1 MQECRSRFWVVGE
14 QAMSSVIGRRFL
26 LGTASAL
33 LTGAIATAM
42 AQSGPGMMGGRG
54 PGTMGTGPGM
64 MGGGPGMMGGQW
76 NTRSYLDALKQELAI
91 TPNQE
96 SAWEAYA
103 DTVSNAGEQMQG
115 LHQTMFESMGTAS
128 WQERRTLMNQMFKA
142 RQQAFDSVHEA
153 AEKLLPALDAAQRA
167 KAQTLVPGLVQRS
180 GMTGQRRP

>member
-33 LTGAIATAM
+33 LTGAIAAAT

-54 PGTMGTGPGM
+54 PGTMGAGPGM

-91 TPNQE
+91 QGS
-96 SAWEAYA
+96 SA
-103 DTVSNAGEQMQG
+103 GI
-115 LHQTMFESMGTAS
+115 
-128 WQERRTLMNQMFKA
+128 
-142 RQQAFDSVHEA
+142 RQ
-153 AEKLLPALDAAQRA
+153 
-167 KAQTLVPGLVQRS
+167 
-180 GMTGQRRP
+180 RP